1 MNDQQ
6 RGVKLLLLHSG
17 NHHIVPSKEIR
28 QPPQTNVKNFTTLSH
43 MLLVAFVFCYF
54 FFHPG
59 FRLKCLSNLGNFKSS
74 CYHRNKKQSL
84 SLWGGAIYSIRVLDF
99 CYF

>member
-54 FFHPG
+54 FFILA
-59 FRLKCLSNLGNFKSS
+59 FVSS
-74 CYHRNKKQSL
+74 VSQIWAIL
-84 SLWGGAIYSIRVLDF
+84 SLLVTIEIKNNL
-99 CYF
+99 